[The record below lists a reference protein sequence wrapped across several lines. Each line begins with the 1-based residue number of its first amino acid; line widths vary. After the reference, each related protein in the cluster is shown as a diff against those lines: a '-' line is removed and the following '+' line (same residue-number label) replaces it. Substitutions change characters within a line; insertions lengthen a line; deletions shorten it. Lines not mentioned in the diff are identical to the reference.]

1 MVYFAYTYPVPSG
14 NDSFIPRGMQTLNLP
29 SKQKQV
35 QTQPV
40 GDKDTGCMAR
50 FVLGGF
56 VGYDTQIG
64 GNISLFMR
72 LGSPLPDSL
81 IQTCVIFLVLS
92 HFSIMRR
99 CKVADFCEPTDFW
112 NVADLF
118 SFCK

>member
-1 MVYFAYTYPVPSG
+1 MVYFAYTYPVPFQLVRVYTIPSG

-50 FVLGGF
+50 FVLGGS

-81 IQTCVIFLVLS
+81 IQTCVIFLVYYRIL
-92 HFSIMRR
+92 
-99 CKVADFCEPTDFW
+99 V
-112 NVADLF
+112 L
-118 SFCK
+118 